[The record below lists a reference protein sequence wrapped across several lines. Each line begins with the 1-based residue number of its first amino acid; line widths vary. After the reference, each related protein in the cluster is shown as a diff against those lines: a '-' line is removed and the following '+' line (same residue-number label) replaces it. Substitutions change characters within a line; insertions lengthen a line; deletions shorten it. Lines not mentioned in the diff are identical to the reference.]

1 MSAHLHEEAGAERPS
16 DVDVVISA
24 CELRAPTRQ
33 VEAVHD
39 PGQLLPH
46 IVGRH
51 QRAVVDKVVIAPLS
65 GLVVCVGREQLRVK
79 EHLKKEKNE
88 SNQ

>member
-39 PGQLLPH
+39 PGKLLPH

-51 QRAVVDKVVIAPLS
+51 QRAVIDKVVIAPLVR
-65 GLVVCVGREQLRVK
+65 LMVW
-79 EHLKKEKNE
+79 KKA
-88 SNQ
+88 